1 MPLSEAEREV
11 LRSEAEGSALPQ
23 PSPKWVGW
31 TDAVYQLWL
40 QRSRIARWAA
50 LAFLLSAPVAWHY
63 PKYESTAQ
71 IMPPDSAGSSL
82 ASIMP
87 AAISK
92 SPGLM
97 GLAGDL
103 MGVKS
108 TSAVFTKVL
117 QSRTVLDNL
126 IHRFDLLK
134 KYHLSRWEDARL
146 KLASRTVIT
155 EDKKSGVITISFQ
168 DHDAGLA
175 TAVTN
180 AYVEEL
186 GSVMTKVSTSAARRE
201 RIFIEQRLE
210 DENKNLQEAE
220 QQFSQFAS
228 TNMALDVP
236 EQTKVTVE
244 AAARLQGELI
254 ATRAQLEALK
264 QTYTDENIRVR
275 SAQAHINELE
285 RELGKINSGRGPA
298 AAVQDSSN
306 PYPSVRALPLLG
318 VKWADLYRDTKI
330 KETVVELL
338 TQQYEMARI
347 QEAKDI
353 ATAKLLDPPSKP
365 EHRRPSW
372 LLITIAGTFLF
383 TLLACGGF
391 FLKDL
396 WDHWNHDD
404 PRRMLLAHV
413 LQSGPGRLIPKRGNL
428 TRRAEKPDQM
438 SQL

>member
-11 LRSEAEGSALPQ
+11 LRSEANGSALPQ
-23 PSPKWVGW
+23 PSPKWLGW

-40 QRSRIARWAA
+40 QRRRIARWAA

-71 IMPPDSAGSSL
+71 IMPPDSGSSSL
-82 ASIMP
+82 ASLMP

-108 TSAVFTKVL
+108 TSAVFAKVL
-117 QSRTVLDNL
+117 QSRTVLDHL
-126 IHRFDLLK
+126 IDRFDLRK
-134 KYHLSRWEDARL
+134 KYHLSRWEDARM
-146 KLASRTVIT
+146 KLASRTVIA

-175 TAVTN
+175 TAVTD

-201 RIFIEQRLE
+201 RIFIEQRLA
-210 DENKNLQEAE
+210 DENKNLQDAE

-254 ATRAQLEALK
+254 AAKAQLEGLK
-264 QTYTDENIRVR
+264 QTYTEENIRVK
-275 SAQAHINELE
+275 SAQAHVNELE
-285 RELGKINSGRGPA
+285 RALTKINSGRT
-298 AAVQDSSN
+298 AAVQDPTS
-306 PYPSVRALPLLG
+306 PYPSVKTLPLLG
-318 VKWADLYRDTKI
+318 ARWSDLYRNAKI
-330 KETVVELL
+330 RETVVELL

-347 QEAKDI
+347 QEAKEI
-353 ATAKLLDPPSKP
+353 PSVKVLDSASTP
-365 EHRRPSW
+365 ETRRPSW
-372 LLITIAGTFLF
+372 LLILLGGTFLG
-383 TLLACGGF
+383 ACMACFGY
-391 FLKDL
+391 FLKNWWER
-396 WDHWNHDD
+396 WDQDD
-404 PRRMLLAHV
+404 PRRMLIVQVFGGGRRMNSLRGM
-413 LQSGPGRLIPKRGNL
+413 LQ
-428 TRRAEKPDQM
+428 RRAAKPEET
-438 SQL
+438 SQA

>member
-1 MPLSEAEREV
+1 MPLSEAERDV
-11 LRSEAEGSALPQ
+11 LRGEANGSALPQ
-23 PSPKWVGW
+23 PSPKWLGW

-40 QRSRIARWAA
+40 QRGRIARWVI

-71 IMPPDSAGSSL
+71 IMPPDSASSSL
-82 ASIMP
+82 ASIVP

-108 TSAVFTKVL
+108 STAVFAKVL
-117 QSRTVLDNL
+117 ESRTVLDRL
-126 IHRFDLLK
+126 IDRFDLRK
-134 KYHLSRWEDARL
+134 KYHLSRWEDTRT
-146 KLASRTVIT
+146 KLASRTVIA

-175 TAVTN
+175 MAVTN

-254 ATRAQLEALK
+254 ASRAQLEGLK
-264 QTYTDENIRVR
+264 QTYTEENIRVK
-275 SAQAHINELE
+275 SVQAHVNELE
-285 RELGKINSGRGPA
+285 RALAKINSGRASG
-298 AAVQDSSN
+298 VQDPTS
-306 PYPSVRALPLLG
+306 PYPSVKSLPLLG
-318 VKWADLYRDTKI
+318 VKWADLYRNSKI
-330 KETVVELL
+330 RETVVELL

-347 QEAKDI
+347 QEAKEI
-353 ATAKLLDPPSKP
+353 PSVKLLDSASTP
-365 EHRRPSW
+365 ESRRPSW
-372 LLITIAGTFLF
+372 LLILLGGTFLGGCMACF
-383 TLLACGGF
+383 GYLL
-391 FLKDL
+391 KNWWER
-396 WDHWNHDD
+396 WDQDD
-404 PRRMLLAHV
+404 PRRMLIVQVFGGGRRTNSLRGI
-413 LQSGPGRLIPKRGNL
+413 LQ
-428 TRRAEKPDQM
+428 RRAGKPEET
-438 SQL
+438 SQA

>member
-11 LRSEAEGSALPQ
+11 LRSEANGTALPQ
-23 PSPKWVGW
+23 PSPKWLGW

-40 QRSRIARWAA
+40 QRRRIARWAA

-108 TSAVFTKVL
+108 TSAVFAKVL
-117 QSRTVLDNL
+117 QSRTVLDHL
-126 IHRFDLLK
+126 IDRFDLRK

-146 KLASRTVIT
+146 KLASRTIIA

-175 TAVTN
+175 TAVTD

-201 RIFIEQRLE
+201 RIFIEQRLA
-210 DENKNLQEAE
+210 DENKNLQDAE

-244 AAARLQGELI
+244 AAARLQGEWI
-254 ATRAQLEALK
+254 AAKAQLEGLK
-264 QTYTDENIRVR
+264 QTYTEENIRVK
-275 SAQAHINELE
+275 SAQAHVNELE
-285 RELGKINSGRGPA
+285 RALTKINSGRT
-298 AAVQDSSN
+298 AAVQDPTS
-306 PYPSVRALPLLG
+306 PYPSVKSLPLLG
-318 VKWADLYRDTKI
+318 ARWSDLYRNAKI
-330 KETVVELL
+330 RETVVELL

-347 QEAKDI
+347 QEAK
-353 ATAKLLDPPSKP
+353 
-365 EHRRPSW
+365 E
-372 LLITIAGTFLF
+372 
-383 TLLACGGF
+383 
-391 FLKDL
+391 
-396 WDHWNHDD
+396 
-404 PRRMLLAHV
+404 
-413 LQSGPGRLIPKRGNL
+413 
-428 TRRAEKPDQM
+428 
-438 SQL
+438 